1 MSFGGAVYT
10 LVEVVKTLI
19 DIIPLEERLGGFNNL
34 ACTLGNKGY
43 PLHKVVKHGGS
54 LDLVK
59 LLIEIDSDKNALHM
73 KDTVARI
80 GLSSTVTHSVIFTL
94 IENKDKHQPQAFS
107 DTLRYLVLMISDFD
121 NSPLIKL
128 GDNNR
133 DSPLS
138 KFWIR
143 LGGNISLDY
152 SHSPL
157 SNDDFFFLLKATCY
171 HYLHLQL
178 MILGLRGIIKER
190 EILTVYLWPKHLQYV
205 AQD

>member
-1 MSFGGAVYT
+1 MDPP
-10 LVEVVKTLI
+10 VEVVKTLV
-19 DIIPLEERLGGFNNL
+19 DIIPLEENLRGFNNL

-43 PLHKVVKHGGS
+43 PLHMVVKHGGS

-59 LLIEIDSDKNALHM
+59 LLVEIDSDKNALHM
-73 KDTVARI
+73 KDTVASL
-80 GLSSTVTHSVIFTL
+80 GLSSTVTHSVIYTL

-107 DTLRYLVLMISDFD
+107 DILRYLVLTISDFD

-138 KFWIR
+138 KFWIL

-157 SNDDFFFLLKATCY
+157 R
-171 HYLHLQL
+171 Q
-178 MILGLRGIIKER
+178 
-190 EILTVYLWPKHLQYV
+190 
-205 AQD
+205 